1 MIPVDTVSPAALLF
15 KGNDRCS
22 LFAFSRAMA
31 RVLEE
36 IPQEMDVESTET
48 DAMLGSTPVSQRC
61 SRSSVGFAFLGLS
74 MLAMVLALALPQK
87 ENRLR
92 KSHESVIGLNDD
104 DIWAS
109 VLSDHAME
117 QLHQQQ
123 AKLDDAKDK
132 ASSSAEEAFNNG
144 ASAAQKSANEMVSN
158 LNNLLT
164 KPKEEVKKAVNTASQ
179 AQNRYI
185 DFDAVKKHKATRAQN
200 PMDAV
205 QSAADDLKKVLNLG
219 MPQAPAP
226 AAAAPAAPA
235 ISAPKIQLP
244 PVATMAPAV
253 APAANNLM
261 QSIGNMGTQVT
272 SKADKM
278 KKMADDFM
286 QEASKAGLN
295 PQQKAQLQ
303 SIANMLKKDAGKV
316 GGTASAAAGSLAAS
330 AASVAAPA
338 APAAP
343 AVQTVT
349 DNPKDSPL
357 APQESDKSGDPCV
370 DDEEDF
376 GGLCYKKCSILSG
389 GSHPCRSSAWSCCAV
404 PDGPQC
410 QTKSSFGNCWIHMG
424 FCGGYSVAGDA
435 EAASGNSCPTGEG
448 GCLTNEEMFGN
459 QCYKK
464 CSLLSPQFPFR
475 VGPSSCC
482 SKTGGFD
489 CFWPSNLH
497 TDPGF
502 NVGGG
507 EGDENSG
514 TPNTAHTPMLQLS
527 Q

>member
-1 MIPVDTVSPAALLF
+1 
-15 KGNDRCS
+15 
-22 LFAFSRAMA
+22 MA

-36 IPQEMDVESTET
+36 IPQEMDECTET
-48 DAMLGSTPVSQRC
+48 DAMLGSTHVAQRC

-74 MLAMVLALALPQK
+74 LLAMVLALALPQK

-92 KSHESVIGLNDD
+92 KSQESVIGLNDD

-132 ASSSAEEAFNNG
+132 ASSSAQEAFNNG
-144 ASAAQKSANEMVSN
+144 ASAVQKSANDVVSN

-164 KPKEEVKKAVNTASQ
+164 KPKEEVQKAVKSASE
-179 AQNRYI
+179 AQHRF
-185 DFDAVKKHKATRAQN
+185 DFDAVKKQATGAQT

-205 QSAADDLKKVLNLG
+205 QSAADEMKDVLNLG

-226 AAAAPAAPA
+226 AAPAPVAPVAPVAPA
-235 ISAPKIQLP
+235 ISVPALKLPPAPKIQLP
-244 PVATMAPAV
+244 AVPQTV

-261 QSIGNMGTQVT
+261 QSIGNMGNEVT

-295 PQQKAQLQ
+295 SQQKAQLQ

-316 GGTASAAAGSLAAS
+316 GGTASAAAGSLATS
-330 AASVAAPA
+330 VASVAAPV
-338 APAAP
+338 APPVAP

-404 PDGPQC
+404 PDGPAC
-410 QTKSSFGNCWIHMG
+410 QAKASFGNCWIHMG

-448 GCLTNEEMFGN
+448 GCLTNEEMFGD

-464 CSLLSPQFPFR
+464 CSLLSPQYPYR

-497 TDPGF
+497 TDPAF
-502 NVGGG
+502 NAGGG
-507 EGDENSG
+507 EGDKNSG
-514 TPNTAHTPMLQLS
+514 TPNTAHSPMLQLS

>member
-1 MIPVDTVSPAALLF
+1 M
-15 KGNDRCS
+15 
-22 LFAFSRAMA
+22 
-31 RVLEE
+31 E
-36 IPQEMDVESTET
+36 ESTET
-48 DAMLGSTPVSQRC
+48 DAMLGSTQVAQRC

-74 MLAMVLALALPQK
+74 MLAMVLALALPK
-87 ENRLR
+87 ENHLR

-132 ASSSAEEAFNNG
+132 ASSSAQQV
-144 ASAAQKSANEMVSN
+144 QKSANDVVSN
-158 LNNLLT
+158 LNHLLT
-164 KPKEEVKKAVNTASQ
+164 KPKEEVKKAVKTAPQ
-179 AQNRYI
+179 VQEHIDLNPHHYI
-185 DFDAVKKHKATRAQN
+185 NFDDVKKQTQTLATMEKN

-205 QSAADDLKKVLNLG
+205 QSAADEMKDVLNLG
-219 MPQAPAP
+219 MPKAPAP
-226 AAAAPAAPA
+226 AAPAPVAPA
-235 ISAPKIQLP
+235 ISVPAVQLPPAPKIQLP
-244 PVATMAPAV
+244 PMPTMAP
-253 APAANNLM
+253 PH
-261 QSIGNMGTQVT
+261 SIENMGSEAS
-272 SKADKM
+272 SKANKM
-278 KKMADDFM
+278 KEMADSFM
-286 QEASKAGLN
+286 QEASKAGLT

-303 SIANMLKKDAGKV
+303 SLANMLKKDAGKV
-316 GGTASAAAGSLAAS
+316 GGTASAAAAPLATGLASVAS
-330 AASVAAPA
+330 AAPVAPPA
-338 APAAP
+338 VP

-404 PDGPQC
+404 PDGPAC
-410 QTKSSFGNCWIHMG
+410 QAKASFGNCWLHIG

-435 EAASGNSCPTGEG
+435 EAAGGNSCPTGEG
-448 GCLTNEEMFGN
+448 GCLTNEEMFGT

-464 CSLLSPQFPFR
+464 CSLLSPQFPYR

-497 TDPGF
+497 TDSQF

-507 EGDENSG
+507 EGDKNSG
-514 TPNTAHTPMLQLS
+514 TPSTAHSPMLQLS